1 MKYIEE
7 NRLEGAELKELHRT
21 LIKTSGTVTSNLFF
35 HQVEDVADTN
45 EHRETLA
52 RSAYAL
58 IAVCEAII
66 ARVPEDEARNA
77 LADVQKQ
84 FKPVDE
90 DDVDDAIKV
99 LLKALRLGGAMKQTI
114 KANFKQA
121 NVNGGVAT
129 LTFEVLTSS
138 EGAFEIIK
146 HSGENVILGITPE
159 QETFAFDDETGEV
172 L

>member
-7 NRLEGAELKELHRT
+7 NRLEGAELKELHRS

-35 HQVEDVADTN
+35 HQVEGVADTN

-66 ARVPEDEARNA
+66 ARVPEEEARNA
-77 LADVQKQ
+77 LADVRKQ

-99 LLKALRLGGAMKQTI
+99 LLKAI
-114 KANFKQA
+114 
-121 NVNGGVAT
+121 
-129 LTFEVLTSS
+129 
-138 EGAFEIIK
+138 
-146 HSGENVILGITPE
+146 
-159 QETFAFDDETGEV
+159 FD
-172 L
+172 

>member
-7 NRLEGAELKELHRT
+7 NRLEGAELKELHST
-21 LIKTSGTVTSNLFF
+21 LIKISGIVTSTLFF

-77 LADVQKQ
+77 LADVRMQ

-90 DDVDDAIKV
+90 DDVDDAIKT
-99 LLKALRLGGAMKQTI
+99 LLK
-114 KANFKQA
+114 
-121 NVNGGVAT
+121 
-129 LTFEVLTSS
+129 
-138 EGAFEIIK
+138 
-146 HSGENVILGITPE
+146 VI
-159 QETFAFDDETGEV
+159 FD
-172 L
+172 

>member
-7 NRLEGAELKELHRT
+7 NKLEGAELKELHRN
-21 LIKTSGTVTSNLFF
+21 LIKSAGIVASNLFF
-35 HQVEDVADTN
+35 HQVEGVADTT

-52 RSAYAL
+52 RNAYAL

-99 LLKALRLGGAMKQTI
+99 LLKAM
-114 KANFKQA
+114 
-121 NVNGGVAT
+121 
-129 LTFEVLTSS
+129 
-138 EGAFEIIK
+138 
-146 HSGENVILGITPE
+146 
-159 QETFAFDDETGEV
+159 FD
-172 L
+172 

>member
-21 LIKTSGTVTSNLFF
+21 LIKSAGIVASNLFF

-45 EHRETLA
+45 EHRETFA

-77 LADVQKQ
+77 LADVRKQ

-90 DDVDDAIKV
+90 DGVDDAIKT
-99 LLKALRLGGAMKQTI
+99 LLKAI
-114 KANFKQA
+114 
-121 NVNGGVAT
+121 
-129 LTFEVLTSS
+129 
-138 EGAFEIIK
+138 
-146 HSGENVILGITPE
+146 
-159 QETFAFDDETGEV
+159 FD
-172 L
+172 

>member
-1 MKYIEE
+1 MKYFEE
-7 NRLEGAELKELHRT
+7 NKLEGAELKELHCT

-58 IAVCEAII
+58 IAVCEAVI

-77 LADVQKQ
+77 LADVREQ

-90 DDVDDAIKV
+90 DDVDDVIKT
-99 LLKALRLGGAMKQTI
+99 LLKAI
-114 KANFKQA
+114 
-121 NVNGGVAT
+121 
-129 LTFEVLTSS
+129 
-138 EGAFEIIK
+138 
-146 HSGENVILGITPE
+146 
-159 QETFAFDDETGEV
+159 FD
-172 L
+172 

>member
-7 NRLEGAELKELHRT
+7 NRLEGAELKELHRS

-35 HQVEDVADTN
+35 HQVEGVADTN

-52 RSAYAL
+52 RSDYAL

-77 LADVQKQ
+77 LSDVRKQ

-90 DDVDDAIKV
+90 DDVDDAIKT
-99 LLKALRLGGAMKQTI
+99 LLKAI
-114 KANFKQA
+114 
-121 NVNGGVAT
+121 
-129 LTFEVLTSS
+129 
-138 EGAFEIIK
+138 
-146 HSGENVILGITPE
+146 
-159 QETFAFDDETGEV
+159 FD
-172 L
+172 